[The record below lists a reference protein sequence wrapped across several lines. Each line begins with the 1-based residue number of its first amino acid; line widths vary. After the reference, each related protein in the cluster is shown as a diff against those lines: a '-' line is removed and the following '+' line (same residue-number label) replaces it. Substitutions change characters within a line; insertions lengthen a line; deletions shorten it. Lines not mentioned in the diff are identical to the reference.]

1 MQRMFNIRFHAG
13 SRIENGPF
21 VGGCPGRPAVM
32 NDARPAISNATTA
45 LFPSGV
51 NPAGNSATEYR
62 TREDS
67 EAASPATKLLRRG
80 FLLSDLPSSPAGL
93 PSRSCTRYACLGC
106 LGETITPTTHKAR
119 AGIASEEIYIPTLD
133 IPGRLS
139 RKIRG
144 RASYVS
150 FSREMSASSPRENKY
165 AYAAC
170 VAFFLN

>member
-13 SRIENGPF
+13 SRRERAPF
-21 VGGCPGRPAVM
+21 VGDGLTVM

-51 NPAGNSATEYR
+51 NPVGNSAMEYR
-62 TREDS
+62 TRKDS
-67 EAASPATKLLRRG
+67 EDVRPANEASPAW
-80 FLLSDLPSSPAGL
+80 FLLSDLLPSPADL
-93 PSRSCTRYACLGC
+93 PSRSCYTCLGR
-106 LGETITPTTHKAR
+106 LGETITPTTHKAHG
-119 AGIASEEIYIPTLD
+119 GITSEEIYILTLD

-139 RKIRG
+139 RKIRR
-144 RASYVS
+144 RASYAS
-150 FSREMSASSPRENKY
+150 FSRDVSPSSPRENKY